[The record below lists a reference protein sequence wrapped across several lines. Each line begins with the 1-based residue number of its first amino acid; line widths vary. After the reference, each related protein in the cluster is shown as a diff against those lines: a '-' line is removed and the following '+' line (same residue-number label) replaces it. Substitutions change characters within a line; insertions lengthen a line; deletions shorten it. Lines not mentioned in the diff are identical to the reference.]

1 MWQQCL
7 VVVGSLVGRVPAD
20 GPGSGGD
27 GGGCRSGGDGD
38 GGGGGGSSN
47 GDDGGGGGGGGPGG
61 QIVTGVPGR
70 ELGGGQ

>member
-1 MWQQCL
+1 M
-7 VVVGSLVGRVPAD
+7 VVGSLVGRAPAD

-27 GGGCRSGGDGD
+27 
-38 GGGGGGSSN
+38 
-47 GDDGGGGGGGGPGG
+47 GGGGGGPGG

>member
-1 MWQQCL
+1 M
-7 VVVGSLVGRVPAD
+7 GRVPAD

-38 GGGGGGSSN
+38 GGGG
-47 GDDGGGGGGGGPGG
+47 DGGGPGG